1 MTDETARAVATAAKA
16 LSDAG
21 LICEER
27 RPPHVER
34 GNEMWLKLFSRAS
47 VVQLRKVYTGRE
59 REGGSFVSWRLA
71 TADDNPP
78 PALDVYIAD
87 WMERDRLREEL
98 VEWMQT
104 TPIIVAPVGAT
115 PAYAH
120 DTLKVNVNGV
130 TMGTFQSVQLRA
142 NIQRFR
148 PACRHGA
155 GGTNEMTGCRS
166 EFRLWDGLLR
176 RRWYWRL
183 RKSWRGHFSA
193 ILICAICIICVICG
207 WESIMEPV
215 LQFWLFS
222 SSDFIAIVLLVIAAK
237 TIRIVPQATVML
249 VERLG
254 KFDKV
259 ASSGLNILVPFL
271 DKPRAVYWTNTRP
284 GVTSI
289 DLREQYIDLPP
300 QPVITRD
307 NVTIHVDSV
316 VYWQIT
322 DPVKAVY
329 EMNDL
334 VGGIVQLT
342 ITGMRAVMGDMDLD
356 HTLSQRDQINSKLR
370 LILDEATDKW
380 GVKVTRVDV
389 KNINPP
395 EDVRITMEKQ
405 MTAERNRRALVLQA
419 EGDRQAAITRAEGEK
434 QAAVTR
440 AEGEKQSAI
449 LAAEGAAQARLRN
462 AEAESEAINRIA
474 QAIPG
479 GDPGQYLITTRYID
493 SLRDM
498 TRTSNSKV
506 IFMPVET
513 SAMLSSVGAIKEVL
527 SQTGERDD
535 KEQLPPP
542 RPRELP
548 R

>member
-1 MTDETARAVATAAKA
+1 MDP
-16 LSDAG
+16 LSSILAF
-21 LICEER
+21 
-27 RPPHVER
+27 
-34 GNEMWLKLFSRAS
+34 LFF
-47 VVQLRKVYTGRE
+47 G
-59 REGGSFVSWRLA
+59 
-71 TADDNPP
+71 
-78 PALDVYIAD
+78 
-87 WMERDRLREEL
+87 
-98 VEWMQT
+98 
-104 TPIIVAPVGAT
+104 
-115 PAYAH
+115 
-120 DTLKVNVNGV
+120 
-130 TMGTFQSVQLRA
+130 
-142 NIQRFR
+142 
-148 PACRHGA
+148 
-155 GGTNEMTGCRS
+155 
-166 EFRLWDGLLR
+166 
-176 RRWYWRL
+176 
-183 RKSWRGHFSA
+183 
-193 ILICAICIICVICG
+193 
-207 WESIMEPV
+207 
-215 LQFWLFS
+215 
-222 SSDFIAIVLLVIAAK
+222 FIGIVLLVIAVK

-254 KFDKV
+254 RFDKI
-259 ASSGLNILVPFL
+259 ASGGLNILIPFL
-271 DKPRAVYWTNTRP
+271 DRPRAVYWTNTRP
-284 GVTSI
+284 GLTSI

-342 ITGMRAVMGDMDLD
+342 ITGMRAVMGEMDLD
-356 HTLSQRDQINSKLR
+356 HTLSNRDAINSKLR
-370 LILDEATDKW
+370 IILDEATDKW

-449 LAAEGAAQARLRN
+449 LQAEGAAQARLRN
-462 AEAESEAINRIA
+462 AEAESEAIARIA
-474 QAIPG
+474 QAIPD

-498 TRTSNSKV
+498 TRTNNSKV

-513 SAMLSSVGAIKEVL
+513 SAMLSSLGAIKEVL
-527 SQTGERDD
+527 SQTGQKSGE
-535 KEQLPPP
+535 ENPPSP
-542 RPRELP
+542 PKPRELP

>member
-1 MTDETARAVATAAKA
+1 MEGVLSVLAVMFFGF
-16 LSDAG
+16 LG
-21 LICEER
+21 L
-27 RPPHVER
+27 V
-34 GNEMWLKLFSRAS
+34 LL
-47 VVQLRKVYTGRE
+47 
-59 REGGSFVSWRLA
+59 
-71 TADDNPP
+71 
-78 PALDVYIAD
+78 
-87 WMERDRLREEL
+87 
-98 VEWMQT
+98 
-104 TPIIVAPVGAT
+104 IVAV
-115 PAYAH
+115 
-120 DTLKVNVNGV
+120 
-130 TMGTFQSVQLRA
+130 
-142 NIQRFR
+142 
-148 PACRHGA
+148 
-155 GGTNEMTGCRS
+155 
-166 EFRLWDGLLR
+166 
-176 RRWYWRL
+176 
-183 RKSWRGHFSA
+183 
-193 ILICAICIICVICG
+193 
-207 WESIMEPV
+207 
-215 LQFWLFS
+215 
-222 SSDFIAIVLLVIAAK
+222 K

-254 KFDKV
+254 SFNRV
-259 ASSGLNILVPFL
+259 ASSGLNILVPFF
-271 DKPRAVYWTNTRP
+271 DKPRGVYWTNTRP
-284 GVTSI
+284 GLTSI

-419 EGDRQAAITRAEGEK
+419 EG
-434 QAAVTR
+434 
-440 AEGEKQSAI
+440 EKQSAI
-449 LAAEGAAQARLRN
+449 LAAEGAAQARLKN

-493 SLRDM
+493 SLKEM
-498 TRTSNSKV
+498 TRTNNSKV

-513 SAMLSSVGAIKEVL
+513 SAMLSSLGAIKEVL
-527 SQTGERDD
+527 SQTGEKGDAA
-535 KEQLPPP
+535 PPP
-542 RPRELP
+542 PKPRELP

>member
-1 MTDETARAVATAAKA
+1 MSLAS
-16 LSDAG
+16 L
-21 LICEER
+21 
-27 RPPHVER
+27 
-34 GNEMWLKLFSRAS
+34 MLFQAE
-47 VVQLRKVYTGRE
+47 VV
-59 REGGSFVSWRLA
+59 GSFLLIFLLFFVGI
-71 TADDNPP
+71 
-78 PALDVYIAD
+78 AL
-87 WMERDRLREEL
+87 L
-98 VEWMQT
+98 
-104 TPIIVAPVGAT
+104 II
-115 PAYAH
+115 
-120 DTLKVNVNGV
+120 GV
-130 TMGTFQSVQLRA
+130 
-142 NIQRFR
+142 
-148 PACRHGA
+148 
-155 GGTNEMTGCRS
+155 
-166 EFRLWDGLLR
+166 
-176 RRWYWRL
+176 
-183 RKSWRGHFSA
+183 
-193 ILICAICIICVICG
+193 
-207 WESIMEPV
+207 
-215 LQFWLFS
+215 
-222 SSDFIAIVLLVIAAK
+222 K

-284 GVTSI
+284 GLTSI

-322 DPVKAVY
+322 DPIKAVY

-334 VGGIVQLT
+334 LGGIVQLT

-356 HTLSQRDQINSKLR
+356 RTLSQRDQINAKLR

-405 MTAERNRRALVLQA
+405 MTAERTRRALVLQA

-434 QAAVTR
+434 QAAITR
-440 AEGEKQSAI
+440 AEGEKESAI
-449 LAAEGAAQARLRN
+449 LQADGAAQARLRQ
-462 AEAESEAINRIA
+462 AAAESEAIARIS
-474 QAIPG
+474 QAMEGHGNPA
-479 GDPGQYLITTRYID
+479 QYLITTRYIE

-498 TRTSNSKV
+498 TRTPNSKV

-513 SAMLSSVGAIKEVL
+513 SSMLSSIGAIKEML
-527 SQTGERDD
+527 AETGEKRTAEDNR
-535 KEQLPPP
+535 QTPPP
-542 RPRELP
+542 RP
-548 R
+548 

>member
-1 MTDETARAVATAAKA
+1 MMPAP
-16 LSDAG
+16 L
-21 LICEER
+21 L
-27 RPPHVER
+27 
-34 GNEMWLKLFSRAS
+34 LLFFQA
-47 VVQLRKVYTGRE
+47 E
-59 REGGSFVSWRLA
+59 
-71 TADDNPP
+71 
-78 PALDVYIAD
+78 
-87 WMERDRLREEL
+87 
-98 VEWMQT
+98 
-104 TPIIVAPVGAT
+104 VGA
-115 PAYAH
+115 AF
-120 DTLKVNVNGV
+120 VFFFFV
-130 TMGTFQSVQLRA
+130 
-142 NIQRFR
+142 
-148 PACRHGA
+148 
-155 GGTNEMTGCRS
+155 
-166 EFRLWDGLLR
+166 
-176 RRWYWRL
+176 
-183 RKSWRGHFSA
+183 
-193 ILICAICIICVICG
+193 
-207 WESIMEPV
+207 
-215 LQFWLFS
+215 
-222 SSDFIAIVLLVIAAK
+222 FIAISMLVVAVK
-237 TIRIVPQATVML
+237 TIKIVPQSSVML
-249 VERLG
+249 IERLG
-254 KFDKV
+254 RFSRV
-259 ASSGLNILVPFL
+259 ASGGLNIIWPFL
-271 DKPRAVYWTNTRP
+271 GKPRGVYWTNTRP
-284 GVTSI
+284 GLSTI
-289 DLREQYIDLPP
+289 DLRELFIDLPP

-322 DPVKAVY
+322 DPIKAVY
-329 EMNDL
+329 EVADL

-356 HTLSQRDQINSKLR
+356 HTLSSRDQINNKLR
-370 LILDEATDKW
+370 IILDEATDKW

-462 AEAESEAINRIA
+462 AEAESEAINRVA

-498 TRTSNSKV
+498 TRTNNSKV

-535 KEQLPPP
+535 KDQPPPIP

>member
-1 MTDETARAVATAAKA
+1 MFF
-16 LSDAG
+16 G
-21 LICEER
+21 
-27 RPPHVER
+27 
-34 GNEMWLKLFSRAS
+34 
-47 VVQLRKVYTGRE
+47 
-59 REGGSFVSWRLA
+59 
-71 TADDNPP
+71 
-78 PALDVYIAD
+78 
-87 WMERDRLREEL
+87 
-98 VEWMQT
+98 
-104 TPIIVAPVGAT
+104 
-115 PAYAH
+115 
-120 DTLKVNVNGV
+120 
-130 TMGTFQSVQLRA
+130 
-142 NIQRFR
+142 
-148 PACRHGA
+148 
-155 GGTNEMTGCRS
+155 
-166 EFRLWDGLLR
+166 
-176 RRWYWRL
+176 
-183 RKSWRGHFSA
+183 
-193 ILICAICIICVICG
+193 
-207 WESIMEPV
+207 
-215 LQFWLFS
+215 
-222 SSDFIAIVLLVIAAK
+222 FIAIVLLVIAAK

-254 KFDKV
+254 RFDKV
-259 ASSGLNILVPFL
+259 ANSGLNLLWPFL
-271 DKPRAVYWTNTRP
+271 DRPRAVYWTNTRP
-284 GVTSI
+284 GITSI

-322 DPVKAVY
+322 DPIKAVY

-356 HTLSQRDQINSKLR
+356 HTLSQRDQINAKLR

-449 LAAEGAAQARLRN
+449 LAAEGAAQARERN
-462 AEAESEAINRIA
+462 AAAEAEAIGRVA
-474 QAIPG
+474 QAMQAHGNPA
-479 GDPGQYLITTRYID
+479 QYLITTRYIE

-498 TRTSNSKV
+498 TRTNNSKV

-513 SAMLSSVGAIKEVL
+513 SAMLASVGAIKEVL
-527 SQTGERDD
+527 SQTGQDSGE
-535 KEQLPPP
+535 KEPPSPP
-542 RPRELP
+542 RPREL

>member
-1 MTDETARAVATAAKA
+1 MEAFTTLLA
-16 LSDAG
+16 L
-21 LICEER
+21 
-27 RPPHVER
+27 
-34 GNEMWLKLFSRAS
+34 LFFGF
-47 VVQLRKVYTGRE
+47 LG
-59 REGGSFVSWRLA
+59 
-71 TADDNPP
+71 
-78 PALDVYIAD
+78 
-87 WMERDRLREEL
+87 
-98 VEWMQT
+98 
-104 TPIIVAPVGAT
+104 
-115 PAYAH
+115 
-120 DTLKVNVNGV
+120 
-130 TMGTFQSVQLRA
+130 
-142 NIQRFR
+142 
-148 PACRHGA
+148 
-155 GGTNEMTGCRS
+155 
-166 EFRLWDGLLR
+166 
-176 RRWYWRL
+176 
-183 RKSWRGHFSA
+183 
-193 ILICAICIICVICG
+193 
-207 WESIMEPV
+207 
-215 LQFWLFS
+215 
-222 SSDFIAIVLLVIAAK
+222 IVLLVIAAK
-237 TIRIVPQATVML
+237 TIKIVPQATVML

-254 KFDKV
+254 RFDKV
-259 ASSGLNILVPFL
+259 ASSGLNLLWPFL
-271 DKPRAVYWTNTRP
+271 DRPRAVYWTNTRP
-284 GVTSI
+284 GITSI

-356 HTLSQRDQINSKLR
+356 HTLSQRDQINAKLR

-449 LAAEGAAQARLRN
+449 LAAEGAAQARQRN
-462 AEAESEAINRIA
+462 AQGEAEAIALVAGALHGHGNPA
-474 QAIPG
+474 E
-479 GDPGQYLITTRYID
+479 YLITTRYIE

-498 TRTSNSKV
+498 TRTNNSKV

-513 SAMLSSVGAIKEVL
+513 SAMLSSIGAIKEVL
-527 SQTGERDD
+527 SQTGTSSGE
-535 KEQLPPP
+535 KESPPK
-542 RPRELP
+542 PRELP
-548 R
+548 GR

>member
-1 MTDETARAVATAAKA
+1 
-16 LSDAG
+16 
-21 LICEER
+21 
-27 RPPHVER
+27 
-34 GNEMWLKLFSRAS
+34 
-47 VVQLRKVYTGRE
+47 
-59 REGGSFVSWRLA
+59 
-71 TADDNPP
+71 
-78 PALDVYIAD
+78 
-87 WMERDRLREEL
+87 MEAI
-98 VEWMQT
+98 T
-104 TPIIVAPVGAT
+104 
-115 PAYAH
+115 
-120 DTLKVNVNGV
+120 
-130 TMGTFQSVQLRA
+130 
-142 NIQRFR
+142 
-148 PACRHGA
+148 
-155 GGTNEMTGCRS
+155 
-166 EFRLWDGLLR
+166 GLLA
-176 RRWYWRL
+176 
-183 RKSWRGHFSA
+183 F
-193 ILICAICIICVICG
+193 
-207 WESIMEPV
+207 
-215 LQFWLFS
+215 LFFG
-222 SSDFIAIVLLVIAAK
+222 FIFIVLLVIAVK

-271 DKPRAVYWTNTRP
+271 DKPRGGYWTNTRP
-284 GVTSI
+284 GLTSI

-329 EMNDL
+329 EINDL
-334 VGGIVQLT
+334 EGGIEQLP
-342 ITGMRAVMGDMDLD
+342 ITGMRAVMGEMDLD
-356 HTLSQRDQINSKLR
+356 HTLSQRDQINAKLR
-370 LILDEATDKW
+370 VILDEATDKW

-449 LAAEGAAQARLRN
+449 LAAEGAAQARLRSAEEE
-462 AEAESEAINRIA
+462 AEAIDRIA
-474 QAIPG
+474 RSIPS

-498 TRTSNSKV
+498 TRTNNSKV
-506 IFMPVET
+506 IFMPIET
-513 SAMLSSVGAIKEVL
+513 SAMLSSVGAIKEVF
-527 SQTGERDD
+527 SQSGESSGEKDNPP
-535 KEQLPPP
+535 PPP